1 MVIDPCGLNKTP
13 EIQQVDLPQPLPAKE
28 EFAVPIVRLVIRTP
42 PLDLVEYCLLSFS
55 RRSSPHSLLE
65 SNVDMLIPHLLRM
78 RFQYNH

>member
-1 MVIDPCGLNKTP
+1 
-13 EIQQVDLPQPLPAKE
+13 
-28 EFAVPIVRLVIRTP
+28 
-42 PLDLVEYCLLSFS
+42 LVEYCLLSFS